1 MPIEVIGLDLIVKNF
16 RKFNFTQPRAKE
28 RYLTMVGTE
37 AITMLRRNTPR
48 DTGAL
53 AESWG
58 VLSRG
63 IDYIDIGVPEE
74 QLDILSFV
82 TKGTIHQIAQ
92 PFVDF
97 IGRIIDNTI
106 IQSLELALSESHP
119 FFRKLPGG
127 KQRKRQQVGRTSAGF
142 QGGTRFS
149 GRATL
154 VRPGTGRR
162 QLKRRLSLRRR
173 KGRSINQARKDVKM
187 G

>member
-1 MPIEVIGLDLIVKNF
+1 MPIEVIGLDKIIQNF

-37 AITMLRRNTPR
+37 ALIMLERNTPR
-48 DTGAL
+48 DTGEL
-53 AESWG
+53 ASSWQ
-58 VLSRG
+58 VISRG
-63 IDYIDIGVPEE
+63 LDYIDIGVPEE

-82 TKGTIHQIAQ
+82 SEGTIFQTAN
-92 PFVDF
+92 PFLQF
-97 IGRIIDNTI
+97 IGRIINNTI

-142 QGGTRFS
+142 QGGTRFA

-173 KGRSINQARKDVKM
+173 KGKSINAPRKDVKM

>member
-1 MPIEVIGLDLIVKNF
+1 MPIEVIGLDTIIKNF
-16 RKFNFTQPRAKE
+16 RKFDFTQPRAKE
-28 RYLTMVGTE
+28 RYLNMVGVE
-37 AITMLRRNTPR
+37 SISMLRRNTPR

-58 VLSRG
+58 VISRG

-82 TKGTIHQIAQ
+82 SEGTIHQIAQ
-92 PFVDF
+92 PFLQF
-97 IGRIIDNTI
+97 IGRVIDNTI
-106 IQSLELALSESHP
+106 MQSLELALSESHP

-142 QGGTRFS
+142 SGGTRFA
-149 GRATL
+149 GRATII
-154 VRPGTGRR
+154 RPGTGRR

-173 KGRSINQARKDVKM
+173 KGKSINQARKDVKM